1 MEEGTRVYGKSL
13 KLQEVLSR
21 EKGEGRKIGLE
32 DNLSSC
38 SKTEEMRARLGQRGD
53 KGNCWLS
60 KGVLHWLAPEHL
72 AQSLPGS
79 SPLTA
84 QPWHKCCTSFPRS
97 RSGCWSCQLSTL
109 PSMGSPEERS
119 GRCLPMA
126 ATALYQELNSSER
139 HTKEPAIG
147 DKHTYNCSS
156 HISNI
161 AEYICFQTLCWFGL
175 IKSPFSKKYVFLKRG
190 RWDIFLFIFLL
201 WTHLNCH
208 NDVTMETAL
217 KVAR

>member
-1 MEEGTRVYGKSL
+1 MLLFCPT
-13 KLQEVLSR
+13 VLSR
-21 EKGEGRKIGLE
+21 FEECHQGVIQPRSSIRAELFLVFQGYE
-32 DNLSSC
+32 CLSC
-38 SKTEEMRARLGQRGD
+38 
-53 KGNCWLS
+53 
-60 KGVLHWLAPEHL
+60 

-126 ATALYQELNSSER
+126 ATALYQELNSSEG

-156 HISNI
+156 HISNT

>member
-1 MEEGTRVYGKSL
+1 MEEGTRVHGKSL

-32 DNLSSC
+32 DNPFSC
-38 SKTEEMRARLGQRGD
+38 SKTEEMWARLRLGGAE
-53 KGNCWLS
+53 GNCWPS
-60 KGVLHWLAPEHL
+60 RGVLQWLAPEHL
-72 AQSLPGS
+72 VQSLPGS

-84 QPWHKCCTSFPRS
+84 QPWHKCCASFPRS
-97 RSGCWSCQLSTL
+97 RRGCWSCWPSTL
-109 PSMGSPEERS
+109 PSMGSLEERS

-126 ATALYQELNSSER
+126 TTVLYQELNSSEGY
-139 HTKEPAIG
+139 TKEPTIG

-156 HISNI
+156 HISNT
-161 AEYICFQTLCWFGL
+161 AEYICFQTLCQFGL
-175 IKSPFSKKYVFLKRG
+175 TKNPFSKKYVFLKRG

-208 NDVTMETAL
+208 NYVTMETAL